1 MDTVDQAFWQLFHAV
16 EAKMSSAEVV
26 DALPAPASDGA
37 VVMAL
42 DAPIH
47 AIGVLRRE
55 AERRGVDYPAL
66 IAALSEERR
75 TDLPDWWIVVARG
88 GGVGNLMG

>member
-1 MDTVDQAFWQLFHAV
+1 MDKVDQAFWQLFHAV
-16 EAKMSSAEVV
+16 EAKMSSADVV
-26 DALPAPASDGA
+26 DALPTPASDGA

-47 AIGVLRRE
+47 AVSVLRRE
-55 AERRGVDYPAL
+55 AERRGVEYPAL

-75 TDLPDWWIVVARG
+75 TDLPDWWILVARG
-88 GGVGNLMG
+88 GGVGKLMR